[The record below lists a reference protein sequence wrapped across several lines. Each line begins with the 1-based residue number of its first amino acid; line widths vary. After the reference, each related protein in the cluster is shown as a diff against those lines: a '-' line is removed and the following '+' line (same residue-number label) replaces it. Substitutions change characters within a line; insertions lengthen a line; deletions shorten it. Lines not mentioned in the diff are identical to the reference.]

1 MPQNNRKTNTVT
13 QRFGA
18 FFHHQKQALLGEVL
32 YVCCS
37 KWPFLNFQSHHI
49 MQNPVPNPCK
59 KKKKNGEKKKKIL
72 RSYSTFQLKKTQAMN
87 HLIHHRMPSP
97 QRQNTAAVYYPTRT
111 LWWVLLFSQ
120 NSKENWADKIQP
132 PEMHKFIL
140 PTFITSTRGTIGTTS
155 SRCLQPPNA
164 NNAFRSS

>member
-59 KKKKNGEKKKKIL
+59 KKKKKKGREKKENITFIQYLSAQKNPSHES
-72 RSYSTFQLKKTQAMN
+72 SYPPQNAITSTSKHSSCLLPYKNIMMGA
-87 HLIHHRMPSP
+87 LIQPEQQGKLS
-97 QRQNTAAVYYPTRT
+97 RQNTTTWNAQVYSPYLYNKYQRDYRDH
-111 LWWVLLFSQ
+111 
-120 NSKENWADKIQP
+120 KQP
-132 PEMHKFIL
+132 M
-140 PTFITSTRGTIGTTS
+140 
-155 SRCLQPPNA
+155 PPA
-164 NNAFRSS
+164 TQC